1 MSEPLFTI
9 AIAAYNYGHYLGE
22 AVRSVL
28 AQTFTSFEV
37 VISDDVSKDDT
48 FEVAQQFAQ
57 LDPRVRAWRNEKNL
71 GSQKNINKCYRE
83 ARGRYV
89 VPLQADDAFLRPDH
103 LARMAAVIA
112 AHPKVGFIFNAG
124 YFVTNEGVIARRY
137 SPLLGDTIGPGRYF
151 LSQLSRLPPWPTFTA
166 IDRVLL
172 NQLGGEEET
181 LVVADFEVTMRIAYQ
196 TEVAYLAAPTTISR
210 VHDQAQGIRQGCD
223 QEAAVVR
230 NNLACLDSFAAKFP
244 DDAFAQ
250 RVIGGTKSLFAGGYR
265 KVNNGLYHAGHLAA
279 QLNPRLADWRRAGKR
294 IGVYAAGEHT
304 RRLFEWTDLK
314 PQDVICLMDANPAAH
329 GTMVAGCRIQPPEAG
344 VAAKLD
350 VVIVSSVSQQEEI
363 LFALGVQFPAATEL
377 VTLYPRQYIGLE
389 EARKHLRPIQA
400 AS

>member
-1 MSEPLFTI
+1 MPEPLFTI

-28 AQTFTSFEV
+28 AQTFDSFEI

-48 FEVAQQFAQ
+48 YEVAQRFAR
-57 LDPRVRAWRNEKNL
+57 LDPRVRVWRNEKNL

-83 ARGRYV
+83 ARGRFV

-103 LARMAAVIA
+103 LARMAAVIQ

-137 SPLLGDTIGPGRYF
+137 SPLLADTIGPGRYF
-151 LSQLSRLPPWPTFTA
+151 LSQISRLPPWPTFTA

-181 LVVADFEVTMRIAYQ
+181 LVVADFEVTMRVACHA
-196 TEVAYLAAPTTISR
+196 EVAYLAAPTTVSR

-230 NNLACLDSFAAKFP
+230 NNLACLDSLAAKFP
-244 DDAFAQ
+244 GDEFTGK
-250 RVIGGTKSLFAGGYR
+250 VIAGTKSLFVGGYR
-265 KVNNGLYHAGHLAA
+265 KANNPLYNAAHVAA
-279 QLNPRLADWRRAGKR
+279 QLNPRLAEWRRTGRR
-294 IGVYAAGEHT
+294 IGLYAAGEHT
-304 RRLFEWTDLK
+304 RRLLEWTDLK
-314 PQDVICLMDANPAAH
+314 PEDVVCLMDGNPALH
-329 GTMVAGCRIQPPEAG
+329 GTTIAGCRIQPPEAG
-344 VAAKLD
+344 VASKLD

-363 LFALGVQFPAATEL
+363 LFALGVQFPASTEL
-377 VTLYPRQYIGLE
+377 FTLYPRQFVGLD
-389 EARKHLRPIQA
+389 EARQHLRPITK
-400 AS
+400 